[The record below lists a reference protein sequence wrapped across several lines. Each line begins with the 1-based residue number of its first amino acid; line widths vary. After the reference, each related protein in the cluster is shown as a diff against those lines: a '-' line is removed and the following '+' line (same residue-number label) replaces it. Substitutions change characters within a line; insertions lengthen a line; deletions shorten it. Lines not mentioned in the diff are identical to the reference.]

1 MNNRMKKIS
10 IQLNR
15 PVKGITHN
23 DQGASLA
30 ALTKLTGILTDSA
43 LSPSG
48 TSNFPADIPAQLS
61 GLTEVLEKTRK
72 LAYQSG
78 YEEGLAAGLS
88 EAGVA
93 VEAMRQEFVTMLKSY
108 DEQYHSEIDKLQ
120 APFLQLAVQ
129 IAEKIIGSAIAD
141 DEHHESFLANQI
153 NKILSNFSDQRNIII
168 RINPTSLERLEEE
181 QFLKKLLLPAHLK
194 VKIVEDITIKSIGCI
209 VESDDY
215 IVDASLNQV
224 LEFLYQEL
232 LNQGEIWKD

>member
-1 MNNRMKKIS
+1 MKKIS

-88 EAGVA
+88 EAGGA
-93 VEAMRQEFVTMLKSY
+93 V
-108 DEQYHSEIDKLQ
+108 
-120 APFLQLAVQ
+120 
-129 IAEKIIGSAIAD
+129 
-141 DEHHESFLANQI
+141 
-153 NKILSNFSDQRNIII
+153 
-168 RINPTSLERLEEE
+168 
-181 QFLKKLLLPAHLK
+181 
-194 VKIVEDITIKSIGCI
+194 
-209 VESDDY
+209 
-215 IVDASLNQV
+215 
-224 LEFLYQEL
+224 
-232 LNQGEIWKD
+232 